1 MFAMYRERML
11 HAHLRCFLTIITI
24 CINNPDELNAT
35 CQSVYSQTT
44 DSSAQINERVEHII
58 VDGAMFYAYQFRA
71 DTQAA
76 QISQAKFETGIKY
89 MRSLYI
95 NHYDYV
101 RSTVISHPRSSL
113 RAL

>member
-1 MFAMYRERML
+1 MTFS
-11 HAHLRCFLTIITI
+11 IITI
-24 CINNPDELNAT
+24 SYNAECT
-35 CQSVYSQTT
+35 IEKTLVSVASQSYKE
-44 DSSAQINERVEHII
+44 IEHII
-58 VDGAMFYAYQFRA
+58 VDGAMFYAYQFRS